1 MKRLIVACL
10 AFLFVAGCS
19 SEQVTVQ
26 DDQSGPQTAGS
37 VVRVERV
44 GWYPAIAIRALFW
57 YASLPE
63 PVSISAGVALYRIS
77 YWSKASGQNVILS
90 GLMALPTDGRVRGTV
105 LYMHGTQ
112 EYREDSISNP
122 TINNQES
129 LFIASAF
136 AGGGY
141 LLAAPD
147 LSGLGVSHAPQ
158 PYFLNAPTI
167 EQSLDFLRAVRTAAK
182 DMGREW
188 NPSLYIFGFSQGA
201 HNAAVIQRELERRND
216 PAWRVRA
223 GAGIAG
229 PYAMADIEL
238 PFLMTGVVKGASG
251 YLTNLA
257 LSYSAYY
264 RQPLESV
271 MKPDM
276 ASRARQLFDG
286 DHPVDELL
294 SGMPRNPRELFT
306 PEFLDAFDNKKPN
319 WFIAALHEN
328 ESSAW
333 APSAPFRAYFGDK
346 DIDATPRNT
355 AFFVQETT
363 RRGGH
368 VEAIDVGPQDHTGT
382 AFHAVPRIRNWFDE
396 LSAAMPAAG

>member
-1 MKRLIVACL
+1 MKRWIAVCFAL
-10 AFLFVAGCS
+10 LFVAGCS
-19 SEQVTVQ
+19 SEQAALPNYQAT
-26 DDQSGPQTAGS
+26 PQTPGNVA
-37 VVRVERV
+37 RVERV

-63 PVSISAGVALYRIS
+63 PVSISDGVTLYRIS
-77 YWSKASGQNVILS
+77 YWSKTGGQNVLLS
-90 GLMALPTDGRVRGTV
+90 GLLALPTDGQVRGTV
-105 LYMHGTQ
+105 LYMHGTK
-112 EYREDSISNP
+112 EYREESSSNP
-122 TINNQES
+122 TISNQES

-167 EQSLDFLRAVRTAAK
+167 EQSLDFLRAVRTAAN
-182 DMGREW
+182 DMGQAW
-188 NPSLYIFGFSQGA
+188 NPNLYIFGFSQGA

-216 PAWRVRA
+216 PAWSVRA

-238 PFLMTGVVKGASG
+238 PFLMTGGVSGASS

-257 LSYSAYY
+257 VSYAAYY
-264 RQPLESV
+264 RQPLESLL
-271 MKPDM
+271 KPEM
-276 ASRARQLFDG
+276 ASRARRLFDG
-286 DHPVDELL
+286 DHPVDQLL

-319 WFIAALHEN
+319 WFIDALREN

-333 APSAPFRAYFGDK
+333 APSAPFRAYYGDK

-382 AFHAVPRIRNWFDE
+382 AFHAVPQIRRWFDA
-396 LSAAMPAAG
+396 LSATP

>member
-1 MKRLIVACL
+1 
-10 AFLFVAGCS
+10 
-19 SEQVTVQ
+19 
-26 DDQSGPQTAGS
+26 
-37 VVRVERV
+37 
-44 GWYPAIAIRALFW
+44 
-57 YASLPE
+57 
-63 PVSISAGVALYRIS
+63 
-77 YWSKASGQNVILS
+77 
-90 GLMALPTDGRVRGTV
+90 
-105 LYMHGTQ
+105 
-112 EYREDSISNP
+112 
-122 TINNQES
+122 
-129 LFIASAF
+129 
-136 AGGGY
+136 
-141 LLAAPD
+141 
-147 LSGLGVSHAPQ
+147 
-158 PYFLNAPTI
+158 
-167 EQSLDFLRAVRTAAK
+167 
-182 DMGREW
+182 
-188 NPSLYIFGFSQGA
+188 
-201 HNAAVIQRELERRND
+201 
-216 PAWRVRA
+216 
-223 GAGIAG
+223 
-229 PYAMADIEL
+229 
-238 PFLMTGVVKGASG
+238 VKGASG